1 MRTKV
6 FAYKGVVGVESSYK
20 AEGLINHPAE
30 PGQLGFVVDANFVDI
45 SKEALDI
52 LKTIKRSSDDIG
64 DIDIF
69 AAKDIV
75 CFCWTG
81 SCKQVIKPDYF
92 EGSNTYDPSLITRT
106 CEVEVPEEFKTF
118 IDGCENGTV

>member
-6 FAYKGVVGVESSYK
+6 FAYKGIVGIESSYNAK
-20 AEGLINHPAE
+20 GLINDPSQ

-52 LKTIKRSSDDIG
+52 LKTIKRSLDDMS

-69 AAKDIV
+69 KSKDAV
-75 CFCWTG
+75 CFCWVGGAKTAIDPERHTG
-81 SCKQVIKPDYF
+81 SNSY
-92 EGSNTYDPSLITRT
+92 NAYLITKT
-106 CEVEVPEEFKTF
+106 CEIEVPEDFKTF
-118 IDGCENGTV
+118 IDGCGK